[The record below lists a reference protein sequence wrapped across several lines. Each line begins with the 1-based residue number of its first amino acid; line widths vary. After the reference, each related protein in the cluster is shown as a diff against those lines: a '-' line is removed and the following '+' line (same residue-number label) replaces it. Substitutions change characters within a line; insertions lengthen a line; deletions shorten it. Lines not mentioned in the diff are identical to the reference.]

1 MARAKFFSV
10 FSGGSTDSLLIENK
24 IIYRMYFDSCPIGSD
39 SVEVHSQKNELL
51 GILSASNGL
60 VGFTSGGAC
69 IN

>member
-1 MARAKFFSV
+1 
-10 FSGGSTDSLLIENK
+10 
-24 IIYRMYFDSCPIGSD
+24 MYFDSCPIGSD